1 MPAKKTLSL
10 LLALILLLL
19 LIIWMV
25 TGNILSSREKAPERT
40 QQKEPSLFQVEARWL
55 EAEPFAPQLVL
66 QGQLHADQSAVMT
79 AETSGRV
86 TQILAREGEKVKKG
100 KELLALAQE
109 SRPEQLARLKAEEE
123 ARQAELDAARRLREA
138 NHLAR
143 TEYLRLKSSL
153 LQIQAELKAVQLDLA
168 HTRPQAPFQ
177 GYLEELLVEV
187 GEAVQPGQ
195 RLARL
200 VQTQTLK
207 AEAQVPQQRI
217 HQVNLGQKVT
227 LEMLDGQQLKGE
239 VSFIAQ
245 QADPATRSFR
255 LEARLDNPKEKRL
268 AGSSVTLRIH
278 LAPTQAHF
286 LSAALL
292 NLDDSGQLGVK
303 HVNSSQQ
310 VEWESVE
317 LLSNTTSGVW
327 VRGLPPRIQL
337 ITLGGGFVEP
347 GEQVRVQLVDAR
359 DDN

>member
-10 LLALILLLL
+10 LLALTFLLL
-19 LIIWMV
+19 LIIWMA
-25 TGNILSSREKAPERT
+25 TGDVLSSREEAPESA
-40 QQKEPSLFQVEARWL
+40 QKKEPSLFQVETRWL

-66 QGQLHADQSAVMT
+66 QGQLHADQSAMIT

-86 TQILAREGEKVKKG
+86 TQILSREGEKVEKG
-100 KELLALAQE
+100 QTLLALAEE
-109 SRPEQLARLKAEEE
+109 SRPEQLARLKAEVET
-123 ARQAELDAARRLREA
+123 RQAEVDAAKRLREA

-153 LQIQAELKAVQLDLA
+153 LQIQAELKTAQLDLA

-177 GYLEELLVEV
+177 GYLEELMVEV

-195 RLARL
+195 SLARL

-217 HQVNLGQKVT
+217 HQVKLGQEVT

-255 LEARLDNPKEKRL
+255 LEARLDNPEQKRL
-268 AGSSVTLRIH
+268 AGSSATLRVH
-278 LAPTQAHF
+278 LEPTQAHF

-303 HVNSSQQ
+303 HVNNDQQ

-317 LLSNTTSGVW
+317 LLSNTASGVW
-327 VRGLPPRIQL
+327 VQGLPLRIQL

-347 GEQVRVQLVDAR
+347 GEQVRVQLLDSQ